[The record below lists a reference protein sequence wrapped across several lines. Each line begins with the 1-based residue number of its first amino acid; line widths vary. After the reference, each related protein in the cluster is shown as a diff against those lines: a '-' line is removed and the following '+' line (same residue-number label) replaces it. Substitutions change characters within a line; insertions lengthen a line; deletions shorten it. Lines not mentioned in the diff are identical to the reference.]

1 MPYRLN
7 PKDKKQVQEKRN
19 GKWVVKK
26 TYKTTK
32 QALAYFRALYINVTK
47 KER

>member
-7 PKDKKQVQEKRN
+7 PKNKRQVQVNRN
-19 GKWVVKK
+19 GKWVVLK

-32 QALAYFRALYINVTK
+32 QALAYFRALYINVTM
-47 KER
+47 KEK